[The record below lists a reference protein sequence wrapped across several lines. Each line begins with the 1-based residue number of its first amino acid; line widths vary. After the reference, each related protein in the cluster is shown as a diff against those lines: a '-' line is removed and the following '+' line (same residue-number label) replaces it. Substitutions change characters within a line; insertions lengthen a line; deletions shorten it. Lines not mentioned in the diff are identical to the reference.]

1 MLWRMKRERGQ
12 LGCSLWTRPT
22 YRFDFEWIH
31 CSVVILFL
39 ILGLSQLISIY
50 LVPVAIAAL
59 AITFDLLAQPCLSAY
74 LQAHPG
80 TRGPPLPAFLPLHR
94 SLRWLWQTFLA

>member
-31 CSVVILFL
+31 CSGV
-39 ILGLSQLISIY
+39 ILGLVY
-50 LVPVAIAAL
+50 LVPDSLAAL
-59 AITFDLLAQPCLSAY
+59 AIASDLLAQPCLSAY
-74 LQAHPG
+74 PRAHSG
-80 TRGPPLPAFLPLHR
+80 THGPPLPAFLPLHR